1 MARCTRYKIMSVTQD
16 MSVVFSLGTPVSS
29 TIKTYLHDITEILNI
44 VETGAK
50 HHKPNHRQ
58 CWLCDDFG

>member
-1 MARCTRYKIMSVTQD
+1 MTTRMLDLFMLLYFIT
-16 MSVVFSLGTPVSS
+16 VSS

>member
-1 MARCTRYKIMSVTQD
+1 MSVTQD
-16 MSVVFSLGTPVSS
+16 MSVIFSLGTPVSS

-44 VETGAK
+44 VESGAK